1 MNINANKEGTAV
13 ILVRLGVGLAVFFP
27 EGIQKLLFPDILG
40 AGRFA
45 GIGIPW
51 PELMGPFVGVVEA
64 VCGLMI
70 ILGIATRYAS
80 VPLIIIMVVALLSTK
95 LPILLGSDWW
105 IFHVRELSR
114 SGFWSAQHE
123 ARTDIVMLLCLIFL
137 LVAGSGR
144 WSLDEWL
151 RSHRSELATLSDS
164 KP

>member
-80 VPLIIIMVVALLSTK
+80 VPLIIIMVAALLSTK

-114 SGFWSAQHE
+114 YGFWSAQHE
-123 ARTDIVMLLCLIFL
+123 ARTDIVMLLCLIYL

-151 RSHRSELATLSDS
+151 RSRRSDS
-164 KP
+164 RP